1 MAIPDSS
8 EVHQDRLTRIVTF
21 GMADHELQF
30 VQLLTSHQGRL
41 YAYVLSI
48 VGDPDQARDVMQE
61 TNAVLWQKS
70 SAFELGTNFSAW
82 MLKTA
87 YYQVMAHRKR
97 LSRDRLVFDDLLTA
111 ELARSSEQRIDDWEE
126 RQDLLRECLTRL
138 SDRQQE
144 LIAARYQSGFDL
156 SVIAETM
163 NRTTN
168 AIKQALFRA
177 RASLVDCVQGKMQER
192 AT

>member
-1 MAIPDSS
+1 
-8 EVHQDRLTRIVTF
+8 
-21 GMADHELQF
+21 MADTELQF

-41 YAYVLSI
+41 YAYALSI

-70 SAFELGTNFSAW
+70 SDFELGTNFSAW
-82 MLKTA
+82 MMKTA

-111 ELARSSEQRIDDWEE
+111 ELARAAEERNAEWED
-126 RQDLLRECLTRL
+126 RQDLLRDCLTRL
-138 SDRQQE
+138 SDRQRE
-144 LIAARYQSGFDL
+144 LIAARYQSGFEL
-156 SVIAETM
+156 TKIADTM

-177 RASLVDCVQGKMQER
+177 RANLVDCVQGKMQER
-192 AT
+192 LT